1 MVNFLLYLYHHWAEV
16 YHLLRALLI
25 VPVNQRGSFPTSEH
39 TETLLVCTC
48 GTNHIVPIVTAN
60 FNHIIP
66 IVTANSLG
74 LVCPL
79 RKKPPIAGWKL
90 GVYAWPP
97 LGLSKCLFNEA
108 MMLTV

>member
-1 MVNFLLYLYHHWAEV
+1 MTIVNFLLYPYHHWAEV
-16 YHLLRALLI
+16 YHLLGALLI
-25 VPVNQRGSFPTSEH
+25 VPINQRGSFPTSEH
-39 TETLLVCTC
+39 AETLLVCTC
-48 GTNHIVPIVTAN
+48 GTNHIV
-60 FNHIIP
+60 P

-90 GVYAWPP
+90 GVYAWPT